1 LVATIP
7 IPQKAHDCNNFDTEK
22 TMSPWI
28 VTLQKIADL
37 RALNVNSQGNADT
50 WEISKIQKLTIVAKI
65 L

>member
-1 LVATIP
+1 
-7 IPQKAHDCNNFDTEK
+7 
-22 TMSPWI
+22 MSPWI